1 MSNVCLGESCWTG
14 ALTTSTT
21 PFMDGGMT
29 HTHTGCYRGFAPP
42 AAEFSTYRDQKSNA
56 ESDQFSELA
65 QKRRIVKQLW

>member
-1 MSNVCLGESCWTG
+1 MAIADIKHTSPNITNAQSVNVIV
-14 ALTTSTT
+14 
-21 PFMDGGMT
+21 

-42 AAEFSTYRDQKSNA
+42 AAEFSTYCDQKSNA